1 MSSDD
6 VKALL
11 TDFFAGDTVEVEG
24 EGAKYVV
31 SICSDRFQGL
41 MPVKRQQLV
50 YACLNEKIK
59 TGEIHAVTMQLST
72 KS

>member
-1 MSSDD
+1 MSPEQ
-6 VKALL
+6 VKTLL
-11 TDFFAGDTVEVEG
+11 IPTFAESEIMVEG

-31 SICSDRFQGL
+31 SICSDKFKGL

-50 YACLNEKIK
+50 YQCLNEQIK
-59 TGEIHAVTMQLST
+59 TGEIHAVTMQLSI